1 MSQAFSAPGAMVAV
15 LWRTALLWGI
25 AAVALGAAALL
36 WPTITVVAA
45 AILFGAYLLVSGIT
59 QVVAAFGLEV
69 SGGSRILLF
78 ISGVVSV
85 ILAIMAFRYFRDGY
99 GVWLLAIWIGI
110 GFIFSGVSDVVIGVS
125 YRDLP
130 GRGWQVLSGVVS
142 LAAGAVM
149 LAWPIDSIVTLAM
162 VAGAFLIAIGVI
174 QIVKALQFR
183 SGANAV
189 ARGLGVQSGR

>member
-1 MSQAFSAPGAMVAV
+1 MVGLLWRAALAWGLVAV
-15 LWRTALLWGI
+15 G
-25 AAVALGAAALL
+25 LGAAALL

-45 AILFGAYLLVSGIT
+45 AILFGVYLLVSGVT

-78 ISGVVSV
+78 ISGVISV
-85 ILAIMAFRYFRDGY
+85 ILAVLAFRYFRDGY

-110 GFIFSGVSDVVIGVS
+110 GFIFSGASDVVIGVS

-130 GRGWQVLSGVVS
+130 ARGWQIVSGVVS
-142 LAAGAVM
+142 VAAGAVM

-162 VAGAFLIAIGVI
+162 VVGAFLVVIGVM
-174 QIVKALQFR
+174 QIVKALRFR
-183 SGANAV
+183 SGANAI
-189 ARGLGVQSGR
+189 ARDLGIEPARR